1 MKIIFAVLLM
11 VLLGAPVW
19 AQEKIKV
26 GVIDLQA
33 AINESKAGKKAK
45 SRFRAQ
51 VKKAEVDLLKEKKAV
66 ERLKRDIDKKGPL
79 LKLQERRN
87 LEKEFQ
93 RRYKGFQRRM
103 RDHQEEMQQR
113 YGEIT
118 EEKIKEIREVVL
130 KFGKKEKFTL
140 IFEHGAVLYY
150 DQAVNITQTV
160 IDLYD
165 RSSTGKVTKAK

>member
-1 MKIIFAVLLM
+1 M
-11 VLLGAPVW
+11 
-19 AQEKIKV
+19 
-26 GVIDLQA
+26 
-33 AINESKAGKKAK
+33 
-45 SRFRAQ
+45 
-51 VKKAEVDLLKEKKAV
+51 

-87 LEKEFQ
+87 LENEFQ

-103 RDHQEEMQQR
+103 RDHQEELQQR
-113 YGEIT
+113 EGEMTGEI
-118 EEKIKEIREVVL
+118 IKEIREVVL

-150 DQAVNITQTV
+150 DQAVNITRTV

-165 RSSTGKVTKAK
+165 RSIARKGAKAK

>member
-1 MKIIFAVLLM
+1 MKKIFAVLLM

-19 AQEKIKV
+19 AQEKNKV

-33 AINESKAGKKAK
+33 AINESKAGNKAI
-45 SRFRAQ
+45 SRFRAE

-165 RSSTGKVTKAK
+165 RSSTGKGTKVK